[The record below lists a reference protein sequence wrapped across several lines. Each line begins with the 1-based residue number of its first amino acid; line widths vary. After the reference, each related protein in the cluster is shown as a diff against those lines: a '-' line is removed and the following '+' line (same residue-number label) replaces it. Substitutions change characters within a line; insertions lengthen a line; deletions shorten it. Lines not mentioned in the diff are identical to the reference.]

1 MSARITSIVGVICL
15 GILLEIVL
23 PQGKS
28 AKYVKGAFSL
38 LIIFVI
44 AAPLPKLLKSDW
56 KLDFDGS
63 AFKVD
68 DAFVEE
74 TKDLYADGV
83 RKDIED
89 YLTLCGY
96 ESDVKIVLE
105 EGTVSKVKRV
115 DVSVRAEIVDEKEAS
130 ELTEQIKDLLCAR
143 LRIGREKLFVTVD
156 RVPPNNGNER

>member
-1 MSARITSIVGVICL
+1 MSAWITSIVGVICL

-56 KLDFDGS
+56 KLDLDGS

-83 RKDIED
+83 QKDIED

-105 EGTVSKVKRV
+105 DGTVSKIKRV
-115 DVSVRAEIVDEKEAS
+115 DVSVRAELSDGEDVS
-130 ELTEQIKDLLCAR
+130 EFAEQIKDLLCAR
-143 LRIGREKLFVTVD
+143 LRIGREKLFVTVEKL
-156 RVPPNNGNER
+156 PLNYGNER